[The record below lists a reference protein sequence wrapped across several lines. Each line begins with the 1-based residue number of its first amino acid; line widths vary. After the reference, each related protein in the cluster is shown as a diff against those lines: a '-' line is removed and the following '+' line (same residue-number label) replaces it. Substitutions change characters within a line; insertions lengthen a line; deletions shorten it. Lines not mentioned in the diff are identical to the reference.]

1 MTSLP
6 RGGPPEPPG
15 GDDDL
20 VLSIQNVN
28 AQPGEHPGELTLEIE
43 TTRGQIKGT
52 LHPCEGKTGCVIYVG
67 GAAEGN
73 AEGPADSVYLR
84 LSREL
89 IARGVTSLR
98 IHYREPGEFT
108 ECVLDTLA
116 ACSFLRGIGAERA
129 VLVGHSFG
137 GAVVIKAGELASL
150 ATAVAA
156 LSAQRHGTQEVEKLG
171 KPLLLI
177 HGSADRVL
185 LPEASEDIFGR
196 AQEPKRLEILEGGSH
211 ALTEVAADVHSLL
224 GDFVAAAVGDPAPPA
239 DGPSNGS

>member
-1 MTSLP
+1 MTTP
-6 RGGPPEPPG
+6 PPG
-15 GDDDL
+15 GAPPSGPDDL
-20 VLSIQNVN
+20 VLSIENVN
-28 AQPGEHPGELTLEIE
+28 ARPGDTPGELEVEIE

-52 LHPCEGKTGCVIYVG
+52 LHPCEGKTGCAIYIG
-67 GAAEGN
+67 GAAAGSG
-73 AEGPADSVYLR
+73 EGPADSVYLR

-89 IARGVTSLR
+89 VARGVTSLR

-116 ACSFLRGIGAERA
+116 ACSFLKGIGAERA

-137 GAVVIKAGELASL
+137 GAVAIKAGELAPL
-150 ATAVAA
+150 ASAVAA
-156 LSAQRHGTQEVEKLG
+156 LSAQRHGTQEVDRLA

-196 AQEPKRLEILEGGSH
+196 AQEPKRLEILEGGGH
-211 ALTEVAADVHSLL
+211 ALTEVAADVHGLL
-224 GDFVAAAVGDPAPPA
+224 GEFIATAVGDPVPPA
-239 DGPSNGS
+239 GEPSNGS